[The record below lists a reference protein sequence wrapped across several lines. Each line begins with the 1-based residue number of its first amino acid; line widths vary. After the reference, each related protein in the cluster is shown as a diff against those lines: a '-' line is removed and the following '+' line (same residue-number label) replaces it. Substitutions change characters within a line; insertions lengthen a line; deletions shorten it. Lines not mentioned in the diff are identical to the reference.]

1 MQNSRIKSLATPLA
15 VLLGIIGM
23 IAGAVALNSNSTAL
37 SGRTNREIALACTSD
52 MATQFHIHPHLEI
65 LINGEQQSI
74 PANIGV
80 KPACMNAL
88 HTHDASGTL
97 HVESPEKRDFTLG
110 DFFAVWGQTFS
121 KDQVLQSMIGE
132 THHIRVTVNGVE
144 VDTYENTILHDKDRI
159 VISYE

>member
-1 MQNSRIKSLATPLA
+1 MA
-15 VLLGIIGM
+15 VLLGISGM
-23 IAGAVALNSNSTAL
+23 IVGAVAFNNNSTAL
-37 SGRTNREIALACTSD
+37 SDRTNREIAFICTSD

-65 LINGEQQSI
+65 LIDGEQQSI
-74 PANIGV
+74 PADIGV

-97 HVESPEKRDFTLG
+97 HVESPEKRDFTLA

-121 KDQVLQSMIGE
+121 KDQVLQSAVDG
-132 THHIRVTVNGVE
+132 THHIRVTVNGTE
-144 VDTYENTILHDKDRI
+144 TDTYENTILRDKDQI

>member
-1 MQNSRIKSLATPLA
+1 MQNSSITSLATPLA
-15 VLLGIIGM
+15 VLLSISGM
-23 IAGAVALNSNSTAL
+23 IVGAVALNDNSTEL
-37 SGRTNREIALACTSD
+37 SDRTNREIALICTSD

-65 LINGEQQSI
+65 LIDGEQQSI
-74 PANIGV
+74 PADIGV

-97 HVESPEKRDFTLG
+97 HVESPEKRDFTLA

-121 KDQVLQSMIGE
+121 KDQVLQSAVDG
-132 THHIRVTVNGVE
+132 THHIRVTVNGTE
-144 VDTYENTILHDKDRI
+144 TDTYENTILRDKDQI